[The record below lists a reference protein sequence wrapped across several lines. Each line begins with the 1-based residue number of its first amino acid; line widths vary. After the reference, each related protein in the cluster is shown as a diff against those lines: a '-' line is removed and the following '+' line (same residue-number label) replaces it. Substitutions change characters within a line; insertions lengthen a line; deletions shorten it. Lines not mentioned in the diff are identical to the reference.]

1 METNNHKEIAV
12 NAVKKC
18 NKCGK
23 IKEVAYFVKNK
34 QCKDNYASVCKECN
48 NKYSREWKQRNAMM
62 LAEKRRK
69 KYAETEGKEVKKRE
83 QKRKALH
90 PLRVRCQLL
99 RSGMRDRAKIKG
111 FEFDSDYF
119 TVNYLMKRL
128 EENPYCECCGK
139 TLDIKYKEDK
149 KFNGS
154 SPSMDRVNAKNG
166 YTKENVAILCWECN
180 KHKQDATSDQLRKIA
195 DFMDVW
201 GDEV

>member
-1 METNNHKEIAV
+1 MQVFVRNATISITENGNKK
-12 NAVKKC
+12 NAV
-18 NKCGK
+18 
-23 IKEVAYFVKNK
+23 
-34 QCKDNYASVCKECN
+34 
-48 NKYSREWKQRNAMM
+48 M

-201 GDEV
+201 GNEVPCSIELGAQEVAECPGIAHNK